1 MQAFCLVIRVNFYFF
16 FHLTLKFIF
25 SKEYEEEISK
35 VDFSSKPKIINQTIL
50 VENKNLDGI
59 KIKDIP
65 AIDDLAIV
73 VTRVKKGEKIFLASP
88 DTQINSGDMILA
100 VGDERKVDEFSKIV
114 GLKTDFDL
122 KKEYAYLNFKHNKN
136 NFFKAD
142 LSILNKRDFFYEYN
156 NDIMFKSLPYLRSI
170 AFYDI
175 ESKRSLYTLSFF
187 SGYNIN
193 LNERDFL
200 SFSITRRSYPINFKK
215 NLYYNID
222 GSLNLFNNGDKN
234 YERFYLSPYVMYRN
248 SIDKY
253 DLSFKLFADAIYY
266 KEDLKT
272 EQKRGYL
279 VFNPDIQ
286 TFKTYLVNDNII
298 IRNTFKFSGIFPLKG
313 YDDLH
318 IINDN
323 TDFFNNSKRAELTLQ
338 QDAMR
343 QEDGTLL
350 YNLKISQ
357 GYYFDNLYQ
366 SENLSD
372 TSFLFRTIS
381 TKNSLGI
388 IGDYNHNKGEFTKLS
403 VYNEYKI
410 DNFSFNFNY
419 NKFNNVSEFLSLAF
433 YNKFT
438 DTINSGVIGRYDIKE
453 KILKETGLIF
463 DYLKNCYS
471 IKIDLRNKK
480 EPSEFVFFVYIN
492 LYGLGEI
499 KFE

>member
-1 MQAFCLVIRVNFYFF
+1 
-16 FHLTLKFIF
+16 
-25 SKEYEEEISK
+25 
-35 VDFSSKPKIINQTIL
+35 
-50 VENKNLDGI
+50 
-59 KIKDIP
+59 
-65 AIDDLAIV
+65 
-73 VTRVKKGEKIFLASP
+73 
-88 DTQINSGDMILA
+88 
-100 VGDERKVDEFSKIV
+100 
-114 GLKTDFDL
+114 
-122 KKEYAYLNFKHNKN
+122 
-136 NFFKAD
+136 
-142 LSILNKRDFFYEYN
+142 
-156 NDIMFKSLPYLRSI
+156 MFKSLPYLRSI

-480 EPSEFVFFVYIN
+480 EPSEFVF
-492 LYGLGEI
+492 LYTLIYMDWGRLSLSNES
-499 KFE
+499 